1 MFLPTGV
8 RPQSDSY
15 HAIVIGS
22 GPAGLTTAL
31 ELERL
36 QRKVLVIESESG
48 DGDLAM
54 SIGYGHFSGDYWNAH
69 WLRAF
74 GGTSNAWA
82 GWIAPLRQID
92 FDHPVIGVK
101 WPIDHA
107 VLFPYY
113 QRAAGALNRSRATAG
128 FERPFLDRWIYRPF
142 SVDHPLRFGERH
154 REALERSRLVDVALG
169 HSVVGFDATPARSA
183 ITAVRCFDHR
193 AKSAF
198 TIPVRMDQA
207 VVVAAGGMGNA
218 QLLLQPRDDGS
229 VPVGNEGGQVGKFLM
244 EHPHA
249 HGVAECVTDLDFE
262 RYAPPGTFR
271 RYFHAVVLNGSV
283 EAGRGLF
290 GCSLAFRR
298 EAPTGDLARRLS
310 MEGWRFYYRIT
321 ARSEMRPTAHNRVF
335 TMADRSRSGVYRVA
349 ARCVLDAGDLLNIE
363 HTLRLFGESLIELN
377 HGRVRINNDVL
388 YREVTGGGHTMGTTR
403 MGDRRAES
411 VVDRDCRVHG
421 YGNFF
426 VAGSSVFPTGGYAN
440 PTFTILALAIRL
452 AEHIAR
458 GV

>member
-1 MFLPTGV
+1 M
-8 RPQSDSY
+8 
-15 HAIVIGS
+15 
-22 GPAGLTTAL
+22 
-31 ELERL
+31 
-36 QRKVLVIESESG
+36 
-48 DGDLAM
+48 
-54 SIGYGHFSGDYWNAH
+54 
-69 WLRAF
+69 
-74 GGTSNAWA
+74 
-82 GWIAPLRQID
+82 
-92 FDHPVIGVK
+92 
-101 WPIDHA
+101 
-107 VLFPYY
+107 
-113 QRAAGALNRSRATAG
+113 
-128 FERPFLDRWIYRPF
+128 
-142 SVDHPLRFGERH
+142 RFGERH

-169 HSVVGFDATPARSA
+169 HSVVGFDATPARST

-193 AKSAF
+193 TKSAF

-271 RYFHAVVLNGSV
+271 RYFHAVVLDGASRPSAACSV
-283 EAGRGLF
+283 AVSRSDGKR
-290 GCSLAFRR
+290 
-298 EAPTGDLARRLS
+298 PTHDLAQHLSTEGRR
-310 MEGWRFYYRIT
+310 FHYRIT
-321 ARSEMRPTAHNRVF
+321 VRSEMRPTA
-335 TMADRSRSGVYRVA
+335 TIASSRWPTEVVPACIAWRHA
-349 ARCVLDAGDLLNIE
+349 ACWMPDDLLNIE

-377 HGRVRINNDVL
+377 RGRVRIDNDAL